1 MAPLCAYLMIILS
14 LSASDLRASF
24 SAGVMFF
31 RLGAVILVSSKPNL
45 LMLLAVSK
53 LLGPTEGSSWICS

>member
-1 MAPLCAYLMIILS
+1 MAPLCARLMIILS

-31 RLGAVILVSSKPNL
+31 HLGDVILVSSKPNS
-45 LMLLAVSK
+45 LMLLTVSK
-53 LLGPTEGSSWICS
+53 LLGPTEGSNWICS